1 MTQKKSTAID
11 TTSGSISRVLLSLA
25 VPFILAMLVETLF
38 NITNMLFVSRLG
50 SDAIAAVSFCGMI
63 LIGAND
69 SIVKNGLGYTRVY
82 FLGMTSVFFLFI
94 TQAILRG
101 AGEPVIPVV
110 ILAIS
115 AFSNIALDFLLIF
128 G

>member
-50 SDAIAAVSFCGMI
+50 SDAIAAVSFCGIILMLTAVAVEGMSGGAVALI
-63 LIGAND
+63 ARRVGEKDFKGAGLVSFQIFLVGLSFSIVLGLIGF
-69 SIVKNGLGYTRVY
+69 V
-82 FLGMTSVFFLFI
+82 
-94 TQAILRG
+94 
-101 AGEPVIPVV
+101 
-110 ILAIS
+110 
-115 AFSNIALDFLLIF
+115 
-128 G
+128 

>member
-50 SDAIAAVSFCGMI
+50 SDAIAAVSFCGIM
-63 LIGAND
+63 LMLTAVAVEGMSGAA
-69 SIVKNGLGYTRVY
+69 VALFFRGVGEKGLQRAGRVSVAVYTV
-82 FLGMTSVFFLFI
+82 
-94 TQAILRG
+94 
-101 AGEPVIPVV
+101 
-110 ILAIS
+110 
-115 AFSNIALDFLLIF
+115 
-128 G
+128 